1 MVTEAQPERAFLVGI
16 ELKGK
21 RQLWPLE
28 DSLKELAQL
37 ARTAGAQVIGSLTQR
52 VDRRSNLY
60 MGRGK
65 LEELKTLQAQ
75 YRYDTVIFD
84 DELTP
89 TQQRNLER
97 VLVDAKVIDRTA
109 LILDVFARHANTREG
124 KLQVELAQDEYLLPR
139 LVGQWSHLER
149 LGGGIGTRGPGET
162 QLETDR
168 RIITRRIQ
176 KLKRELEV
184 VRHHRA
190 LYQRH
195 RKRRGIA
202 VVSLVGYTNAGKSS
216 LLNTLSSAT
225 VAVEDKLF
233 STLDPVTRRIQLS
246 NGDPIL
252 LTDTVGFIHKLPP
265 ALVVAFRATLEEL
278 QQADVILHVVDITHR
293 NALQQTQVV
302 DEILQELE
310 VDQKPRVLALNKADL
325 LASRTDSSDGVME
338 QEFAD
343 PATDTRTPVVISALK
358 GWGIDR
364 LMQALQDALED
375 AHTGFQLAP
384 ARGAVKTPS
393 H

>member
-1 MVTEAQPERAFLVGI
+1 MATEAQPERAFLVGV
-16 ELKGK
+16 ELKGE
-21 RQLWPLE
+21 RHLWPLG
-28 DSLKELAQL
+28 DSLAELAQL
-37 ARTAGAQVIGSLTQR
+37 ARTAGAQIIGSLTQR
-52 VDRRSNLY
+52 LDRRSNLY
-60 MGRGK
+60 MGGGK
-65 LEELKTLQAQ
+65 LEELKALQAQ
-75 YRYDTVIFD
+75 YLYDTVIFD

-97 VLVDAKVIDRTA
+97 ALAAKVIDRTA

-168 RIITRRIQ
+168 RIVTRRIQ

-184 VRHHRA
+184 VRNHRA
-190 LYQRH
+190 LYQRY

-202 VVSLVGYTNAGKSS
+202 VASLVGYTNAGKSS
-216 LLNTLSSAT
+216 LLNTLSSAA
-225 VAVEDKLF
+225 VAVENKLF
-233 STLDPVTRRIQLS
+233 STLDPVTRRIQFP

-302 DEILQELE
+302 DEILRELE
-310 VDQKPRVLALNKADL
+310 LDQKPRVLALNKSDL
-325 LASRTDSSDGVME
+325 LASRTDGAQS
-338 QEFAD
+338 QEFAHL
-343 PATDTRTPVVISALK
+343 ATATGTPVVISARK

-375 AHTGFQLAP
+375 ARTGLQLAP
-384 ARGAVKTPS
+384 AQGRAKTLS
-393 H
+393 R